1 MTISKYSVQVVDI
14 SSILSIEE
22 MEVFIEMITNDYSW
36 GDTDLSLVKR
46 KNLLSTLNKRA
57 TNEYRIALI
66 QKFVAATASNT
77 EIFVNLY

>member
-1 MTISKYSVQVVDI
+1 
-14 SSILSIEE
+14 
-22 MEVFIEMITNDYSW
+22 MITNDYSW